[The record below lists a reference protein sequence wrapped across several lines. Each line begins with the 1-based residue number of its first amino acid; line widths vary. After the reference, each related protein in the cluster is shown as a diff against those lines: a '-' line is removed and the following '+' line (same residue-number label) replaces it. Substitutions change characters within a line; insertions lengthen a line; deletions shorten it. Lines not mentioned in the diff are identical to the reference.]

1 MSENPNSLR
10 FAALDGVTTLYK
22 FKAYATQQDKMRIRE
37 ILVDHKIYFS
47 RPSQLNDDRD
57 LRPNLKFRGTSE
69 AETRALILHDA
80 EAAWPRRQPAYSPE
94 ELTWLR
100 HRLTHS
106 SIEGLER
113 DALQRTHE
121 RLEREYWIFSLA
133 ASRDYISMWRDY
145 GDHDRGICI
154 HFRSDGDSP
163 FGAAQRVLY
172 QADIPLLFV
181 PLGDEQEV
189 ADRSTL
195 TKTLKWSGE
204 REYRLIR
211 YPDVDLS
218 EAHLHFDG
226 QRAQFPAW
234 AITGITVGMK
244 MPPTEVREIL
254 EIAESHEPPIPVWRP
269 NGDVID

>member
-1 MSENPNSLR
+1 VNEESNSLR
-10 FAALDGVTTLYK
+10 FAALDGIKTLYK
-22 FKAYATQQDKMRIRE
+22 FKAYATEQDKGRVRE
-37 ILVDHKIYFS
+37 ILLEHEIYFS

-57 LRPNLKFRGTSE
+57 LRPDLRFRGASE
-69 AETRALILHDA
+69 AETRMLILRDA
-80 EAAWPRRQPAYSPE
+80 EVAWARRQPTYSAE

-100 HRLTHS
+100 NRLTQS
-106 SIEGLER
+106 SLADLER

-121 RLEREYWIFSLA
+121 RLECEYWIFSLA

-145 GDHDRGICI
+145 GDHDRGLCI

-172 QADIPLLFV
+172 QATIPLLLV

-189 ADRSTL
+189 ADRATL

-218 EAHLHFDG
+218 DAHLHFDG
-226 QRAQFPAW
+226 QHARFPSW
-234 AITGITVGMK
+234 TITGITVGMK
-244 MPPTEVREIL
+244 MPSQEVREVL
-254 EIAESHEPPIPVWRP
+254 ELAESHQPKLPVWRP
-269 NGDVID
+269 NGIVVE